1 MKKVQ
6 ERELLLLRSREPD
19 FLKKIFV
26 EINPYL
32 LRMLGANRIFG
43 EQAEEIIQ
51 DSWEV
56 FFRSL
61 DKFEGRSQIKVFL
74 GGILLNKLR
83 ESRRSRAKY
92 VPEENVEDIF
102 SRSFTPEGW
111 WKEETPDPERV
122 IQSKEGV
129 SAVEDCLEG
138 LTETQRDAFVLR
150 ELNDEKS
157 ESICNIL
164 GVSVSNLGVL
174 LFRAKEK
181 LRKCLEGKVFN

>member
-1 MKKVQ
+1 MTNHQ
-6 ERELLLLRSREPD
+6 DLLLLKKRDPD
-19 FLKKIFV
+19 FLKKIFI
-26 EINPYL
+26 ETNPYL
-32 LRMLGANRIFG
+32 LRMLGSNRIFG

-56 FFRSL
+56 FFRNL

-74 GGILLNKLR
+74 GGILINKLR

-102 SRSFTPEGW
+102 DRSFTADGW
-111 WKEETPDPERV
+111 WKDEAPDPEKL

-129 SAVEDCLEG
+129 SAVEDCLKG
-138 LTETQRDAFVLR
+138 LSDSQRDAFMLR
-150 ELNDEKS
+150 ELQDEKS

-164 GVSVSNLGVL
+164 GISVTNLGVL